1 MKLYR
6 LLIFLTI
13 VSSCLMITACGED
26 GGSRGYGIVS
36 MHITDAKPLLPERA
50 GNVTNLW
57 ITFTDVLVHKSGGG
71 WISMPLAGDSPYII
85 DLLQFI
91 DGKTTEIVPP
101 VLLEYGKYTQIRLAL
116 ESATIRFDNDPT
128 TDSPVVISQ
137 EHLKTDKNFLF
148 DVDDPKAV
156 DFIIDFD
163 LSQSLVVTDP
173 FGTPSYKLNPVLHII
188 RATKAAT
195 IKGKIAQGSF
205 IAGQIAEVTIFI
217 PNPGIKGGYQE
228 YSKLEVSDS
237 GTDPTEFSIYWLD
250 PHQVYSVEIRFDP
263 EFGNGIDFSENASAD
278 DLESGEVWNLNEGN
292 PI

>member
-1 MKLYR
+1 
-6 LLIFLTI
+6 
-13 VSSCLMITACGED
+13 MITACGGD
-26 GGSRGYGIVS
+26 GGGSIGYGIVA
-36 MHITDAKPLLPERA
+36 MHITDARPLLPERA

-71 WISMPLAGDSPYII
+71 WISMPLAGDSPHII

-91 DGKTTEIVPP
+91 DGKTTEVVPP
-101 VLLEYGKYTQIRLAL
+101 VLLEYGEYTQIRLAI

-148 DVDDPKAV
+148 YVDEPKAV

-163 LSQSLVVTDP
+163 LSQSLVVIDP
-173 FGTPSYKLNPVLHII
+173 FGTPSYKLNPVLHIV

-205 IAGQIAEVTIFI
+205 IAGQNAEVTVFI
-217 PNPGIKGGYQE
+217 PNSGIKGGYEE
-228 YSKLEVSDS
+228 YSKIEVSES

-263 EFGNGIDFSENASAD
+263 EFGNGIDFSEDASAD